1 MATQAK
7 QVKKRAL
14 PKLAPKLT
22 AAEVKESKR
31 RDMAKLTEA
40 FGERFP
46 GSGALVAEEC
56 YAAMRAA
63 FFAVAAG
70 EQKEAEVA
78 LMLAKG
84 AQAGATRIR
93 ARARSLR
100 NAVAATTR
108 AQASR
113 RIR

>member
-7 QVKKRAL
+7 QSKKRAL

-31 RDMAKLTEA
+31 RDLAKLSEA
-40 FGERFP
+40 FTERFP
-46 GSGALVAEEC
+46 GSGALIAGEC

-63 FFAVAAG
+63 FFAVVAG
-70 EQKEAEVA
+70 EQKEAQVA
-78 LMLAKG
+78 LMLSKG

-93 ARARSLR
+93 ARARALKT
-100 NAVAATTR
+100 AIATTKR
-108 AQASR
+108 VPNGGR
-113 RIR
+113 N